1 MGDMKKILIT
11 GAGGMLGADL
21 VSALSSDFDVVG
33 LDKKPAPH
41 LACPLEICDLVQER
55 KAHEAIVSQKPDLV
69 FHCAALTDVDYCEEH
84 HEEALAQNVEATQNV
99 VRSCKEL
106 DIPVIFFSTDYVFD
120 GSKKGKYTEEDE
132 TAPASFYGKTKRS
145 CEEFILKESK
155 KAWIFRI
162 SWLFGVYGRSFP
174 KAILRQ
180 AAEVKKLSV
189 VADQVGHPTY
199 SKDVAAAM
207 RDLLKSKTAVI
218 FEPGNRLFH
227 LVNSGVVSWADLARF
242 ILKESEFSNVRVENI
257 TSAQL
262 KRPAPRPA
270 NSDLSTEKLKK
281 ELKIQLRSWKDAVK
295 EFLEDWDAARKARED
310 AQQQKTVA
318 EDNQPA

>member
-1 MGDMKKILIT
+1 M
-11 GAGGMLGADL
+11 
-21 VSALSSDFDVVG
+21 
-33 LDKKPAPH
+33 
-41 LACPLEICDLVQER
+41 
-55 KAHEAIVSQKPDLV
+55 
-69 FHCAALTDVDYCEEH
+69 
-84 HEEALAQNVEATQNV
+84 
-99 VRSCKEL
+99 
-106 DIPVIFFSTDYVFD
+106 
-120 GSKKGKYTEEDE
+120 
-132 TAPASFYGKTKRS
+132 
-145 CEEFILKESK
+145 
-155 KAWIFRI
+155 
-162 SWLFGVYGRSFP
+162 
-174 KAILRQ
+174 
-180 AAEVKKLSV
+180 KKLSV